1 MKHIAIAG
9 LIATLASYSS
19 FTYSQEIEIGVPNGW
34 SANEAGIV
42 KGNNQL
48 SIGPVL
54 DLGELSLQGYLGKLS
69 NELTDD
75 MEITSISELKDGKI
89 VVQVTREVIK
99 DGGKARSTL
108 FICKKSK
115 NNHRLLELYTDDVF
129 ALISGGKAAIS
140 FCDQV

>member
-1 MKHIAIAG
+1 MKHITTFI
-9 LIATLASYSS
+9 LIASFSP
-19 FTYSQEIEIGVPNGW
+19 FTYSQDIEIEVPKDW
-34 SANEAGIV
+34 SANESGIV

-54 DLGELSLQGYLGKLS
+54 DLGELTSQDYLGKLS

-108 FICKKSK
+108 FICEKKAK
-115 NNHRLLELYTDDVF
+115 TNIAF
-129 ALISGGKAAIS
+129 
-140 FCDQV
+140 